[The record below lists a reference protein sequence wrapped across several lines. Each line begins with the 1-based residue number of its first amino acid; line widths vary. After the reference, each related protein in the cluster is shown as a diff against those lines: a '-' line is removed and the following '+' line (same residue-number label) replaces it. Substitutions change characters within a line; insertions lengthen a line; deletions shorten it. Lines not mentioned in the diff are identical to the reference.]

1 MSPRPVL
8 FVYKEIVA
16 GDLRK
21 LLAESN
27 DSKTGGGARDLR
39 LPAKS
44 FRPVMQRIFTRDAT
58 GRGGRPIRVADVTY
72 LDEQG
77 EPRQTEIQYWPPTN
91 SRPREDRISKIHAS
105 PALGGQLP
113 ASDRGRVFVL
123 FIKFSDGTIRCA
135 YAYEDDLRAKGIWS
149 AEVSREILGC
159 MASARSRN
167 DQRTVQGYYDF
178 DEGTGFCHAD

>member
-21 LLAESN
+21 LLAQSN
-27 DSKTGGGARDLR
+27 DSETGGGARDLR
-39 LPAKS
+39 LPAKT
-44 FRPVMQRIFTRDAT
+44 FRPMMNRIFTKDAT
-58 GRGGRPIRVADVTY
+58 GRGGRQIRVADVTY
-72 LDEQG
+72 VDEQHNVH
-77 EPRQTEIQYWPPTN
+77 QTEIQYWPPTT
-91 SRPREDRISKIHAS
+91 SRPLEDRIARIHAN

-113 ASDRGRVFVL
+113 KSDRGRVFVL

-135 YAYEDDLRAKGIWS
+135 YAYEDDLRAKGKWS
-149 AEVSREILGC
+149 AEVSRAILGC
-159 MASARSRN
+159 MASAAVRK

-178 DEGTGFCHAD
+178 DEGKGFCHAD